1 MEAENRDFKYVMQDV
16 SRLYIGAKYTYR
28 EMMDT
33 DEIPFK
39 FKAIL
44 SHYILKDVAEDTS
57 PENHIFFIKD
67 TDISY
72 MVYKQMKVRFKMN
85 FPVLS
90 RRGTWQYRC
99 EYHTIDEIMKN
110 EQWKE
115 HMDEIVVEEMMIS
128 KLQIMMMSL

>member
-1 MEAENRDFKYVMQDV
+1 MGTENRDFKYVIQDV
-16 SRLYIGAKYTYR
+16 SKLYVGAKFTYQ

-44 SHYILKDVAEDTS
+44 SHYILKEVAGNTT

-72 MVYKQMKVRFKMN
+72 MVFKQMKIRFKLD
-85 FPVLS
+85 FPVLKKDV
-90 RRGTWQYRC
+90 WQYRS
-99 EYHTIDEIMKN
+99 EYHTIDEIVHN

-115 HMDEIVVEEMMIS
+115 RMDEIVVEEMMIS